1 MGETAWLIASSYAAV
16 SIVGA
21 AIAVAVWRSTR
32 GGGTADPARLAER
45 ERSWFVVVVALLA
58 ALFLGTIFFIPYGR
72 EAGASGQVVEVTA
85 LQFAWRIEP
94 NEVKARTPVEFRLRA
109 TDVNHAFG
117 VYDDRE
123 RLVLQVQVM
132 PERTQKAVH
141 TFERPGTYSVL
152 CLEFCGLGHHVME
165 TTFEVT
171 P

>member
-1 MGETAWLIASSYAAV
+1 MGSTAWLIAISYAAV
-16 SIVGA
+16 SVVGA
-21 AIAVAVWRSTR
+21 AISLAVWRSTR
-32 GGGTADPARLAER
+32 GGGAADPAQLAKR
-45 ERSWFVVVVALLA
+45 ERAWLAVVVALLA
-58 ALFLGTIFFIPYGR
+58 GLLFGTIFFIPYGR
-72 EAGASGQVVEVTA
+72 GAGASGQVVEVTA
-85 LQFAWRIEP
+85 AQFAWLIEP
-94 NEVKARTPVEFRLRA
+94 NEVKAGTPVEFRLRA
-109 TDVNHAFG
+109 TDVNHGFG

-141 TFERPGTYSVL
+141 TFERPGTYTVL